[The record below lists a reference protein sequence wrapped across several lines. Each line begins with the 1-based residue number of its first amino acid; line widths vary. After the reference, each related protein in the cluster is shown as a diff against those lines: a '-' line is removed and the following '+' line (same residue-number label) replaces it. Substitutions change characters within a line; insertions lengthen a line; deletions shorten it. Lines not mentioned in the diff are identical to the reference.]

1 MGKARRGSRE
11 ITREQKLISENK
23 ALKRDLGRIRKE
35 LARLDLDRY
44 DTLKEMIEENKTESE
59 PEFGAQFLENLK
71 KTWLCNDCRQGHLEI
86 VLFTKLANTMYY
98 RRCSNEECVNRTK
111 SQKYTPQVTGLM
123 KKVAKNDE

>member
-44 DTLKEMIEENKTESE
+44 DTLKEMIEENKSESE

-71 KTWLCNDCRQGHLEI
+71 KTWLCNDCRQGSCSSPSWQTRCTI
-86 VLFTKLANTMYY
+86 ADAPTKNASTVPSPRSILLKLPA
-98 RRCSNEECVNRTK
+98 S
-111 SQKYTPQVTGLM
+111 
-123 KKVAKNDE
+123 